1 MIVSVDENGFIKAK
15 ARGTCTITATSV
27 DGGYTAQCVV
37 SVLQPVE
44 AISLE
49 KHTLNMNVGDVESLY
64 AQIFPITADNKKVK
78 WSSSDE
84 EVVVVNEDGDVT
96 AKKAGKATITAVSED
111 NPDATDVC
119 KVTVKGESYVLTYYV
134 DGEVFKTI
142 NYSPGASITPNQAP
156 TKEGHTFSGWS
167 YIPETMPDHDVTV
180 TGTFTINTYK
190 LTYVIDGEVYM
201 SYDVEYNSAIS
212 TMAYPTKFGYSFSGW
227 SDIPAYMPAHDVT
240 VTGHFEQHFDVG
252 NVASVTDF
260 MLKGEY
266 DADALAMYDLNG
278 DGELNIG
285 DLILIVKK
293 VLKNSTQYAASRT
306 DTECQAADLAQY
318 TAAQFV
324 MSVPRSVREQDIRLT
339 GGIAQTHQMMCEQIE
354 PGRYAVV
361 VFSLTNSRLTAGDSG
376 FIEVRADGAQP
387 DDVTIENVVLAKH
400 TGETARF
407 GKLAIATTV
416 TDVERGHERGAVY
429 DLKGLR
435 QATVSKKGIYVE
447 NGKKIVVR

>member
-1 MIVSVDENGFIKAK
+1 M
-15 ARGTCTITATSV
+15 TI
-27 DGGYTAQCVV
+27 
-37 SVLQPVE
+37 
-44 AISLE
+44 
-49 KHTLNMNVGDVESLY
+49 
-64 AQIFPITADNKKVK
+64 
-78 WSSSDE
+78 
-84 EVVVVNEDGDVT
+84 EDGVETIKDNAFSGCSNLEMIEIGSSVTSIGTRAFAGSDKLTDVT
-96 AKKAGKATITAVSED
+96 CKAVNVPETDRTAFENSYIDYATLHVPAVSLTAYKTTGPWSGFKSIVPISG
-111 NPDATDVC
+111 NVSSFT
-119 KVTVKGESYVLTYYV
+119 LTYTL
-134 DGEVFKTI
+134 DGEVYKTYTI
-142 NYSPGASITPNQAP
+142 EEGSAITPEAAP
-156 TKEGHTFSGWS
+156 TKDGYTFSGWS
-167 YIPETMPDHDVTV
+167 EIPETMPDHDVTV

-201 SYDVEYNSAIS
+201 SYDVEYNSAIIP
-212 TMAYPTKFGYSFSGW
+212 MAFPTKFGYTFSGW
-227 SDIPAYMPAHDVT
+227 SEVPAIMPAHDVT
-240 VTGHFEQHFDVG
+240 VTGSFEPRFDVG

-260 MLKGEY
+260 ILKDEY
-266 DADALAMYDLNG
+266 TQEDLELYDLNG

-285 DLILIVKK
+285 DLILIVRR

-306 DTECQAADLAQY
+306 DTECQAAELAQY

>member
-1 MIVSVDENGFIKAK
+1 
-15 ARGTCTITATSV
+15 
-27 DGGYTAQCVV
+27 
-37 SVLQPVE
+37 
-44 AISLE
+44 
-49 KHTLNMNVGDVESLY
+49 
-64 AQIFPITADNKKVK
+64 
-78 WSSSDE
+78 
-84 EVVVVNEDGDVT
+84 
-96 AKKAGKATITAVSED
+96 
-111 NPDATDVC
+111 
-119 KVTVKGESYVLTYYV
+119 
-134 DGEVFKTI
+134 
-142 NYSPGASITPNQAP
+142 
-156 TKEGHTFSGWS
+156 
-167 YIPETMPDHDVTV
+167 
-180 TGTFTINTYK
+180 
-190 LTYVIDGEVYM
+190 
-201 SYDVEYNSAIS
+201 
-212 TMAYPTKFGYSFSGW
+212 
-227 SDIPAYMPAHDVT
+227 MPAHDVT
-240 VTGHFEQHFDVG
+240 VTGSFEPRFDVG

-260 MLKGEY
+260 ILKGEY
-266 DADALAMYDLNG
+266 TQEDLELYDLNG

-285 DLILIVKK
+285 DLILIVRR

-306 DTECQAADLAQY
+306 DTECQAAELAQY

-361 VFSLTNSRLTAGDSG
+361 VFSLTNSRQTAGDSG

-447 NGKKIVVR
+447 NGKKIVIK